1 MNKNTVVSPKI
12 DSPYEICVANLES
25 PPKERYFPTSSM
37 KQDYLDIKVNQIIKS
52 MQHCKIY

>member
-1 MNKNTVVSPKI
+1 MVSPKI
-12 DSPYEICVANLES
+12 NSPYEICVANLES